1 MGLVGYFASS
11 DRFTGADAL
20 NQATK
25 WFREKHGIKK
35 EYGPIHGTITSDY
48 RLNLADN
55 FSFPGEPVNPKL
67 HIEAFQEAGFH
78 IFNRYVSGIARHYS
92 FFIKFFTQKPSR
104 EYSHMFLRP
113 FDVADQHN
121 DLKIYHKL
129 MNAIFPSN
137 SIYCPTISFEERE
150 YNVAVKDPIFN
161 PLYTYFLKDKNKSVG
176 FVISYPYKNQLILK
190 TIGLLPEYRGKHLSG
205 ILIKK
210 VHDQANQDGLE
221 AAIYAMIRVGNLA
234 FKMKRPGVKIY
245 RKYVTMYK
253 NL

>member
-1 MGLVGYFASS
+1 
-11 DRFTGADAL
+11 
-20 NQATK
+20 
-25 WFREKHGIKK
+25 
-35 EYGPIHGTITSDY
+35 
-48 RLNLADN
+48 
-55 FSFPGEPVNPKL
+55 
-67 HIEAFQEAGFH
+67 
-78 IFNRYVSGIARHYS
+78 
-92 FFIKFFTQKPSR
+92 
-104 EYSHMFLRP
+104 MFLRP

-234 FKMKRPGVKIY
+234 FKMKRQGVKIY